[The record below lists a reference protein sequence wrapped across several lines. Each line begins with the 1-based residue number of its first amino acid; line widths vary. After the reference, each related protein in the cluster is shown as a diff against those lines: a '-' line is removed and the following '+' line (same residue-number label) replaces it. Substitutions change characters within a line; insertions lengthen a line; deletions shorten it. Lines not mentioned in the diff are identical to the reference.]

1 MFRYISPIGIAILLT
16 PAAMIVAPAQTES
29 PKCGLSWDD
38 WCRAAP
44 GDICGR
50 HMDTASC
57 QADPACYGMPY
68 RGQGFAACIFDAR
81 GFAFNC
87 PAVGCSNRPP
97 PRPGRNSPIRPR

>member
-1 MFRYISPIGIAILLT
+1 MIRHISPIGIAILLAS
-16 PAAMIVAPAQTES
+16 AATTAAPAQS
-29 PKCGLSWDD
+29 PRCGLYAGD

-50 HMDTASC
+50 HIDTASC
-57 QADPACYGMPY
+57 KADPACYGMPY

-87 PAVGCSNRPP
+87 RAAGCTSTPP
-97 PRPGRNSPIRPR
+97 GRNGRNSPIRPR